1 MRPAALLLCV
11 LALPLGTACRGGG
24 ANPSAPTGGAASA
37 DAIARAAATATPMR
51 FRRMRA
57 MLDQGVALAA
67 RGNAA
72 SLRAMSP
79 RLSHEGLALIQAT
92 LPHDVARTDVPR
104 YLEGRA
110 RFGDALKQWVTVVES
125 GTDAQ
130 VLAAIRRLDDA
141 TRGWIDAYLGRE
153 PETSV

>member
-1 MRPAALLLCV
+1 MRCL
-11 LALPLGTACRGGG
+11 LALVCMLAAAPTAACRGGG
-24 ANPSAPTGGAASA
+24 TNPTAGAGGNAA
-37 DAIARAAATATPMR
+37 AIAAAANTATPMR
-51 FRRMRA
+51 FRRMRS
-57 MLDQGVALAA
+57 MLDQGLAVAA
-67 RGNAA
+67 RGDAR

-79 RLSHEGLALIQAT
+79 RLSNEGLALIKAT
-92 LPHDVARTDVPR
+92 MPHDVARTDVPR
-104 YLEGRA
+104 YIEGRA
-110 RFGDALKQWVTVVES
+110 RFGDALKHWVTVVDT